1 MFFQRKL
8 RATYAG
14 DEKFRPEQM
23 PKDKWLPVIGFTT
36 KRKQKVDSGGKQ
48 EVYDEPY
55 LLIIGNNGIMIQ
67 VIAFN
72 CKVMIDE
79 KGEVDMVALSQMARN
94 ITIIGKALCDKIT
107 GTNSSGNIEL
117 LQEEAGKGSEYP
129 ADKPV

>member
-23 PKDKWLPVIGFTT
+23 PEKKWLPVIGFTT
-36 KRKQKVDSGGKQ
+36 KRRQKVDSNGKQ
-48 EVYDEPY
+48 EIHDEPY

-72 CKVMIDE
+72 CKVMIDDR
-79 KGEVDMVALSQMARN
+79 GEVDMVALSQMARN
-94 ITIIGKALCDKIT
+94 ITLIGKALCDKIT
-107 GTNSSGNIEL
+107 GTDSTGTIETI
-117 LQEEAGKGSEYP
+117 QEETGKGPE
-129 ADKPV
+129 KPTAEPV

>member
-23 PKDKWLPVIGFTT
+23 PKEKWLPVIGFTT
-36 KRKQKVDSGGKQ
+36 KKKQKVEANGKQ
-48 EVYDEPY
+48 EVYEEPY
-55 LLIIGNNGIMIQ
+55 LLVIGNNGIMIQ

-79 KGEVDMVALSQMARN
+79 KGEVDMVALSQTARN
-94 ITIIGKALCDKIT
+94 ITLIGKALCDKIT
-107 GTNSSGNIEL
+107 GTNSSGAIEEV
-117 LQEEAGKGSEYP
+117 QEETGKRPEGTT
-129 ADKPV
+129 A

>member
-23 PKDKWLPVIGFTT
+23 PEKKWLPVIGFTT
-36 KRKQKVDSGGKQ
+36 KRKQKVDTTGKQ

-55 LLIIGNNGIMIQ
+55 LLIIGNNGIMLQ

-79 KGEVDMVALSQMARN
+79 RGEVDMVALSQMARN
-94 ITIIGKALCDKIT
+94 ITLIGKALCDKIT
-107 GTNSSGNIEL
+107 GTDSTGTAEQM
-117 LQEEAGKGSEYP
+117 QEETGKGPEGTAVEP
-129 ADKPV
+129 I